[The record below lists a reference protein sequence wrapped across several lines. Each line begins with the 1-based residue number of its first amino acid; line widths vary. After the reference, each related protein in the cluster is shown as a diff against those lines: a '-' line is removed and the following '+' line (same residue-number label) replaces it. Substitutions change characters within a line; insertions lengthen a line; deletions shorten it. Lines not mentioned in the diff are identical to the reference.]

1 MRTRQFWMLFSVN
14 MIWGIILVAIL
25 VHVVPHAT
33 DLGITAISAASILTV
48 VGGVHIAGRIW
59 LCSLSDRIGNK
70 QALIIGFS
78 LLTVSLLSLQ
88 VVNELWA
95 FYLFAV
101 IFGVSYGGL
110 GALPPLMVAELFGMR
125 THGTTLGIIA
135 FAWALGGVI
144 GPFVTGYIFDITSD
158 YSVAFLFGALL
169 SVAGI
174 VLAVLFRPV
183 ARKVSGV

>member
-1 MRTRQFWMLFSVN
+1 MGRRGVVV
-14 MIWGIILVAIL
+14 LVAIL

-70 QALIIGFS
+70 QALIIGYS

-88 VVNELWA
+88 VVNEMWA

-125 THGTTLGIIA
+125 AHGTTLGIIV

-144 GPFVTGYIFDITSD
+144 GPFVTGYIFDITSG

-169 SVAGI
+169 SVVGL
-174 VLAVLFRPV
+174 VLTVLLRPV
-183 ARKVSGV
+183 TRKV